1 MLATV
6 RTFLLATS
14 LACGAA
20 LAQRPADG
28 ERPPRPDSASN
39 AAVGGWCDALSGEK
53 KAQCLRDERRRQE
66 LEGRS
71 TRGSCDDL
79 IGPDKERCVKRG
91 GSIEVQARPDGA
103 STGGTRRDH

>member
-1 MLATV
+1 MPAG
-6 RTFLLATS
+6 LLILIFVS
-14 LACGAA
+14 GVA
-20 LAQRPADG
+20 LAQRPAEG

-39 AAVGGWCDALSGEK
+39 AAVGGWCDALTGEK

-79 IGPDKERCVKRG
+79 MGPDKERCLKRG
-91 GSIEVQARPDGA
+91 GSIEVQAGPGGA
-103 STGGTRRDH
+103 STGPTRRDD

>member
-1 MLATV
+1 MAPYFLV
-6 RTFLLATS
+6 IVLLAS
-14 LACGAA
+14 GAA
-20 LAQRPADG
+20 LAQRPAEG

-79 IGPDKERCVKRG
+79 IGPDKERCLKRG
-91 GSIEVQARPDGA
+91 GSIEVQAKPGDA
-103 STGGTRRDH
+103 STGSTRRDD